1 MLHLREMI
9 IASMSV
15 LYVNS
20 VMSQKLPGDSSRSVH
35 YHAFYEESVTGV
47 GGSRGD
53 LRMETGFSM
62 LLLSSLW
69 EKPNSEDVLS

>member
-20 VMSQKLPGDSSRSVH
+20 VMSKKLPGDSSRLVH

-47 GGSRGD
+47 GGSQRRSKNGNR
-53 LRMETGFSM
+53 LFYVASVILMGKTK
-62 LLLSSLW
+62 L
-69 EKPNSEDVLS
+69 

>member
-20 VMSQKLPGDSSRSVH
+20 VMSQKLPGDSSRLVH

-47 GGSRGD
+47 GGVP
-53 LRMETGFSM
+53 EAI
-62 LLLSSLW
+62 
-69 EKPNSEDVLS
+69 